1 MNNRQFI
8 KVSSVVLLLLAMTV
22 TGQGRVVTGQHAA
35 PLDTSERFLSWSV
48 EGTQAEAHFGAAASA
63 AGDVNGDGFDDL
75 IVGAPDF
82 NGAVVDAGRA
92 YLFFGSS
99 TGLGAAPGWQ
109 FTGAAPTGK
118 LGWKVA
124 AAGDVNGDGYDDV
137 LVGDRPYTD
146 QSVFYLFYGS
156 PSGLSATP
164 VWSKEGNLAA
174 SAGDVNGDGYDD
186 ILLAKDHYSNGQQS
200 EGVVWVFHGS
210 STGPGSSPDWTVE
223 GNQVSADLGHAA
235 NCAGDVNGDGY
246 DDVIIAAPSYDTPT
260 PDAGAVYL
268 FLGSPTG
275 LATAPAWTRYGN
287 GRNAHLGGVVSSAG
301 DTNGDGFDDA
311 MLYQENYRWPP
322 DYPPRV
328 DVFLGGPQGLATSP
342 AWTRSQDR
350 GYKPVAGS
358 AGDVN
363 NDGYGDLVIG
373 ILDTTCCHR
382 VYYGSPAGLS
392 AAAQWLV
399 GYPPGGYLYQNPVT
413 GAGDVNGD
421 GFGDLAWGIPDHT
434 ATLPYQ
440 GQARVY
446 HGSYHGL
453 SGTLAAYRLLTAP
466 TIDGDLSE
474 WGLHT
479 PIVLDSDTA
488 ETLQLRG
495 AQITPP
501 GPADSSAD
509 VRAGWTQDAIYL
521 AVRIRDDHVW
531 NDSPDVW
538 RDDEI
543 ELALDGDHNGYVSA
557 GLDHQYTVNPD
568 GRLTDYAVTFSP
580 PGFAAAVQRIADGW
594 AVEAR
599 IDRSAL
605 SPTAL
610 DVGRTMGF
618 SLGLHDDDDGDDW
631 DSYMIWASDNTAS
644 GNAGFA
650 TLRLIAD
657 SPPSPGAAT
666 ATPSATASPT
676 HTPTAT
682 ATATSTATPT
692 ATATFTHTPPA
703 TPTSTPTH
711 TPTTAPL
718 HLYLP
723 LILHH

>member
-1 MNNRQFI
+1 MNNRQFV
-8 KVSSVVLLLLAMTV
+8 KVSSVVVLLLAMTV
-22 TGQGRVVTGQHAA
+22 TWQGRVVTGQLAA

-48 EGTQAEAHFGAAASA
+48 DGTQAEAHFGAAASA

-82 NGAVVDAGRA
+82 DGAVADAGRA
-92 YLFFGSS
+92 YLFLGSS
-99 TGLGAAPGWQ
+99 TGLGAAPSWQ
-109 FTGAAPTGK
+109 FTGAAPTGR

-164 VWSKEGNLAA
+164 VWSRLGSTAA
-174 SAGDVNGDGYDD
+174 GAGDVNGDGYGDMLVALD
-186 ILLAKDHYSNGQQS
+186 YYSNGQQG
-200 EGVVWVFHGS
+200 EGVVWLFHGS

-223 GNQVSADLGHAA
+223 GNQADAYLGQAV

-246 DDVIIAAPSYDTPT
+246 DDVIIAAPHYDTALT
-260 PDAGAVYL
+260 DAGAAYL
-268 FLGSPTG
+268 FLGSSPSG
-275 LATAPAWTRYGN
+275 LGNTPAWTRYGD
-287 GRNAHLGGVVSSAG
+287 GRFANLGEAVGSAG
-301 DTNGDGFDDA
+301 DTNGDGFDDV
-311 MLYQENYRWPP
+311 MVYRQHYAWPAS
-322 DYPPRV
+322 DSFV
-328 DVFLGGPQGLATSP
+328 DVFLGGPHGLATSP
-342 AWTRSQDR
+342 AWTKRHGNRYQ
-350 GYKPVAGS
+350 PVAS
-358 AGDVN
+358 SVGDVN
-363 NDGYGDLVIG
+363 HDGYGDLVIG
-373 ILDTTCCHR
+373 SDSAWCCHR

-399 GYPPGGYLYQNPVT
+399 GLPGGNLYSNPVT
-413 GAGDVNGD
+413 RAGDVNGD
-421 GFGDLAWGIPDHT
+421 GFGDLAWGLQDHS
-434 ATLPYQ
+434 AALPYQ

-446 HGSYHGL
+446 HGAYHGL
-453 SGTLAAYRLLTAP
+453 SGTLAAYHLLAAP

-495 AQITPP
+495 AQTTPP

-509 VRAGWTQDAIYL
+509 VRAGWTQDALYL
-521 AVRIRDDHVW
+521 AVRIRDDRIW

-543 ELALDGDHNGYVSA
+543 ELALDGDHNGYPPFEF
-557 GLDHQYTVNPD
+557 DHQYTVNPD

-580 PGFAAAVQRIADGW
+580 PGFAAAVQRISDGW
-594 AVEAR
+594 AVEVR

-605 SPTAL
+605 GPTAL

-631 DSYMIWASDNTAS
+631 DSYMIWASNNTAS
-644 GNAGFA
+644 GNARPPRA
-650 TLRLIAD
+650 QPRQRRPPRLLRRKRRRQ
-657 SPPSPGAAT
+657 
-666 ATPSATASPT
+666 
-676 HTPTAT
+676 
-682 ATATSTATPT
+682 
-692 ATATFTHTPPA
+692 
-703 TPTSTPTH
+703 
-711 TPTTAPL
+711 PL
-718 HLYLP
+718 QRRQP
-723 LILHH
+723 